1 MSKKSSSKASVFYA
15 IISNTI
21 VLVLVGIFLILYFHT
36 NAITSILKERINILV
51 ELKNDSP
58 EEDIKQLGKL
68 INGLPEVKGGSTKLI
83 PSEQASEYLGEDIG
97 VDFDAKNSPFKDV
110 IIFNVLSDQYND
122 ITLKSIKDKLLE
134 YPIVNDVIYENL
146 VIDNIKSNL
155 NKLSLGIL
163 ILNVFFLIL
172 VIVIMYNT
180 INLSLYADRWEIKTM
195 EIIGARDRFI
205 RQPYLKIAGRIAVTS
220 FVFAAIIILFLLG
233 LLYFNSEFVE
243 NVMRFGY
250 LAITLFILFIISL
263 CITIIATIRIVN
275 NYLYQEEG
283 DLY

>member
-1 MSKKSSSKASVFYA
+1 MSKKSNSKASVFYA

-21 VLVLVGIFLILYFHT
+21 VLVLVGLFLILYFHT

-51 ELKNDSP
+51 ELKDESMSSDVK
-58 EEDIKQLGKL
+58 ELGKL
-68 INGLPEVKGGSTKLI
+68 IDGFKEVKAGSVQLI
-83 PSEQASEYLGEDIG
+83 PASEAASIMGDDIG
-97 VDFDAKNSPFKDV
+97 VNFDSKESPFKDV
-110 IIFNVLSDQYND
+110 IIFNVKSEHYEDNTLSR
-122 ITLKSIKDKLLE
+122 LKMLIIES
-134 YPIVNDVIYENL
+134 PAVNDVIYENL

-155 NKLSLGIL
+155 NKLSFGIL
-163 ILNVFFLIL
+163 ILNIFFLIL

-220 FVFAAIIILFLLG
+220 FVMAAIIIFLIIG
-233 LLYFNSEFVE
+233 LMYFNSDFVV
-243 NVMRFGY
+243 NVLRFGY
-250 LAITLFILFIISL
+250 LALTLFILFALSL

-275 NYLYQEEG
+275 NYLYKEEG